1 MNPNLTTVQIIPA
14 TAGTNLL
21 IADADALAFRAVA
34 VVAWTV
40 TAPCEGHAASVQPV
54 TLAGDAV
61 ELDAHAWAVQHPHG
75 AVEIPSCCGYQSAA
89 AWLAD
94 LRACAAA

>member
-1 MNPNLTTVQIIPA
+1 MKPNLTIIPA
-14 TAGTNLL
+14 HPGTRILL
-21 IADADALAFRAVA
+21 ADADARDFCEVP
-34 VVAWTV
+34 VIAWSIT
-40 TAPCEGHAASVQPV
+40 PPRDGHAASVQPV

-94 LRACAAA
+94 LREQAYV

>member
-40 TAPCEGHAASVQPV
+40 TPPRGGHAGRAEPV

-75 AVEIPSCCGYQSAA
+75 AVEMPGCCGYQSAA
-89 AWLAD
+89 AWLHD